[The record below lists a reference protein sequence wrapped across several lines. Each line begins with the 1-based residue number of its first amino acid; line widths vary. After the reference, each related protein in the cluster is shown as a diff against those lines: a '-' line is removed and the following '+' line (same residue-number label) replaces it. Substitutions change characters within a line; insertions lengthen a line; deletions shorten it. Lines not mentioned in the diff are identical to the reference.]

1 MSFDP
6 PIVTT
11 ELACLHVIERGAAWF
26 PVRHDIEQPASLL
39 TAASDDEIQ
48 LGTLNL
54 SGSAMDW
61 LACLGSTEAGEA
73 PFFNALAVLHS
84 KRFVSENAGAL
95 RDDWPRIPLPATRNA
110 LLASADLGKTVAALL
125 DVEQPVDV
133 VTTGSI
139 RYELRPIASTAT
151 ADGRQINTAAGDL
164 AVTAGWGHA
173 GQGGV
178 TMPGK
183 GRLEER
189 AWTQAELAQ
198 LREGTADLGMTLDQ
212 VLTCL
217 GETTFDIFLND
228 DAYWRCV
235 PARVWKY
242 TIGGYQVMK
251 KWLSYRERPLL
262 GRDLK
267 PDEARYV
274 TEMARRIAAILL
286 LEPALDANYERVKA
300 DTYPWPGAT
309 P

>member
-1 MSFDP
+1 VGSSP
-6 PIVTT
+6 KY
-11 ELACLHVIERGAAWF
+11 LR
-26 PVRHDIEQPASLL
+26 RNAS
-39 TAASDDEIQ
+39 
-48 LGTLNL
+48 
-54 SGSAMDW
+54 
-61 LACLGSTEAGEA
+61 
-73 PFFNALAVLHS
+73 
-84 KRFVSENAGAL
+84 AL
-95 RDDWPRIPLPATRNA
+95 RQDWPRIPLPATPGA

-125 DVEQPVDV
+125 DVEEPVDA

-139 RYELRPIASTAT
+139 RYELRPIASIAV
-151 ADGRQINTAAGDL
+151 ADGRQINPAGGDL
-164 AVTAGWGHA
+164 SVTAGWGHA
-173 GQGGV
+173 GRGGV

-189 AWTQAELAQ
+189 PWSQAELAQ
-198 LREGTADLGMTLDQ
+198 LREGAADLGMSLDQ
-212 VLTCL
+212 VLSCL

-228 DAYWRCV
+228 VAYWRCV
-235 PARVWKY
+235 PSRVWKY

-300 DTYPWPGAT
+300 DTYEWPSARSET
-309 P
+309 